1 MQEVFE
7 KIIDQLKAESIIVD
21 DEAGNRAVEIIE
33 QAAAEYNNGW
43 IPVEEKLPK
52 AETEVLIVAKRKFKS
67 GECRYVITTA
77 MYEDGTVLEYD
88 SCWAWEEI
96 EGEYDEEND
105 CYIIPEGWWENRHYN
120 PDGVY
125 NNPVDDEVIA
135 WQPLLP
141 AYQHQ
146 PEGERQHKQPT
157 NADRIRSMSDEELA
171 HLIAEKIEC
180 TECPF
185 NGSEEKCGNIGCS
198 KLFLEWLQSEAEVES

>member
-146 PEGERQHKQPT
+146 PSR
-157 NADRIRSMSDEELA
+157 
-171 HLIAEKIEC
+171 EKAKKINFNICCQSIE
-180 TECPF
+180 
-185 NGSEEKCGNIGCS
+185 NMAQVIDIMKCGWTKEQIM
-198 KLFLEWLQSEAEVES
+198 EWLRSEVEE

>member
-1 MQEVFE
+1 MQEVFV
-7 KIIDQLKAESIIVD
+7 KIIKRLESKYTEAVCKKSEPCNYPETVGCCYDKAID
-21 DEAGNRAVEIIE
+21 KAVEIVK

-43 IPVEEKLPK
+43 IPVEERLPK

-77 MYEDGTVLEYD
+77 MYEDGTVSEYD

-105 CYIIPEGWWENRHYN
+105 CYIIPEGWWENKHYN

-135 WQPLLP
+135 WQPL
-141 AYQHQ
+141 
-146 PEGERQHKQPT
+146 PEPY
-157 NADRIRSMSDEELA
+157 
-171 HLIAEKIEC
+171 
-180 TECPF
+180 
-185 NGSEEKCGNIGCS
+185 
-198 KLFLEWLQSEAEVES
+198 